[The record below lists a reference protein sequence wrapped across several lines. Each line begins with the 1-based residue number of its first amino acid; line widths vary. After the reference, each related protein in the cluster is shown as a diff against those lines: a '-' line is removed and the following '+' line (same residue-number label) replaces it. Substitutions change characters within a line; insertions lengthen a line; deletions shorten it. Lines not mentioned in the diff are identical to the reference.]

1 MTPFHSAHTVVRTYS
16 MSLCLLCA
24 ESLGVGGPVMGV
36 KGLLSYILEEDI
48 AERVELSLLV
58 SKIHYETGQQPKLL
72 CDFFNLEQ
80 WFWVPPARLL
90 WSRGDY
96 PLYAA
101 MCGPDFHLVAE
112 RAQSFVKA
120 LRFIGIEPVFFVDAP
135 QGCDDH
141 FEGKLDVLRERYV
154 TRLQNAYKVQQV
166 CEKSISQQPG
176 NWHCHSLVIR
186 QIIMALKEVGAEMIF
201 CTGEADPEII
211 RYAQTHEETC
221 GILSDDSDFAI
232 TSGCIM
238 FPIQVFDDENTLGLT
253 RGVQIDDK
261 PGEIISLAVSPAGLA
276 SALHIR
282 EDQLPDLA
290 VLSGTDYTHKYIRRF
305 SVLAEL
311 GVEGDRIED
320 VAKWLEDKNV
330 LLLNYQPMREL
341 CLKHPELRVAI
352 EQSYAN
358 YSLQVP
364 PSAVDTSPA
373 ASYASPVFDLV
384 EEKVMGMASAPYAVA
399 KRGIYWLPLAFE
411 NVNLGK
417 PCITDLLRPCRKIL
431 YTLLGVREVR
441 EYGRTRT
448 QACEIRVVPACTSP
462 EEVESGIKSLHSL
475 REMER
480 EGKLVALHNLLSS
493 STASSS
499 DIGKIVEDTSKD
511 SHEFPDVPWPRLFR
525 LALICC
531 SLKFIALL
539 NKASRPSL
547 GLSDGELDALL
558 VSCLTC
564 ATEGQIPPHIV
575 HVVPSMRS
583 VTVSEWFGHILN
595 MFYSM
600 ASLLGLTDSRPEP
613 RNIFYAMAFV
623 PYHLALESHKDLSEK
638 READIQ
644 YIKAALRTALSLPAV
659 KAFRLSIFNTDEL
672 QPLPQLTALCHA
684 ALDDVMENERRLL
697 PRIMAEDVEEPP
709 APTASD
715 DEDEL
720 SLSAPRKTD
729 AVPEKTDAA
738 SDAASGGTDSDA
750 ASRDSDS
757 DASAG
762 GGGLWDSE
770 STEEPRPRPHVWGR
784 DELPIMEHREKILEL
799 ISRHQV
805 VCIEGETGCG
815 KSSQVPQFILD
826 QFQSSK
832 ILASQPNLLAA
843 RKLAERVAE
852 ERKEPPGVSVFYCDE
867 LEEFPRNTR
876 LTYGTTAYLLQV
888 MCVWRWALH
897 AFLVSVFSG
906 CHVWLQPGLQMV
918 L

>member
-1 MTPFHSAHTVVRTYS
+1 
-16 MSLCLLCA
+16 
-24 ESLGVGGPVMGV
+24 MGV

-58 SKIHYETGQQPKLL
+58 RKIYYETGQKPKLL
-72 CDFFNLEQ
+72 CDFFNLQQ
-80 WFWVPPARLL
+80 WFWTPPARLL
-90 WSRGDY
+90 WSVGDY
-96 PLYAA
+96 PLYAG
-101 MCGPDFHLVAE
+101 MCGPDFHLVTE

-120 LRFIGIEPVFFVDAP
+120 LRFIGAEPVFFVDAP

-141 FEGKLDVLRERYV
+141 FEGKLDVLRERHV
-154 TRLQNAYKVQQV
+154 TRLRNAYQIQQV
-166 CEKSISQQPG
+166 CEKSTSQQLAS
-176 NWHCHSLVIR
+176 WHCHSLVIR

-232 TSGCIM
+232 TNGCIL
-238 FPIQVFDDENTLGLT
+238 FPVRAFDVENTLGLT
-253 RGVQIDDK
+253 KDVLIDDQ

-290 VLSGTDYTHKYIRRF
+290 VLSGTDYTRKYIKRF

-320 VAKWLEDKNV
+320 VAKWLENKDV
-330 LLLNYQPMREL
+330 LLLNYQPMKEL
-341 CLKHPELRVAI
+341 CGNHPELRLAI

-358 YSLQVP
+358 YSLQAP

-373 ASYASPVFDLV
+373 ASYASPVFNLV
-384 EEKVMGMASAPYAVA
+384 KEKVLGMASAPFAVA
-399 KRGIYWLPLAFE
+399 KHGIYWLPLPYE

-417 PCITDLLRPCRKIL
+417 PCITDLLRPYRKIL

-441 EYGRTRT
+441 EYGRTTT
-448 QACEIRVVPACTSP
+448 QACEMRVVPACTST

-480 EGKLVALHNLLSS
+480 EGKLVALYRLYNVLSLS
-493 STASSS
+493 AEGSRGL
-499 DIGKIVEDTSKD
+499 GKLVEDASKD
-511 SHEFPDVPWPRLFR
+511 SHGFPDVPWPRLFQ

-531 SLKFIALL
+531 GLKFIVLL
-539 NKASRPSL
+539 NKASQPTL
-547 GLSDGELDALL
+547 DLSDGELDALL

-564 ATEGQIPPHIV
+564 ATEGQILPHIV

-583 VTVSEWFGHILN
+583 VTVSEWFSHILGK
-595 MFYSM
+595 FYSM
-600 ASLLGLTDSRPEP
+600 ASLLGLTDSHPEP
-613 RNIFYAMAFV
+613 RNVFYAMAFV
-623 PYHLALESHKDLSEK
+623 PYHLVLESHKDLPEK
-638 READIQ
+638 READVQ
-644 YIKAALRTALSLPAV
+644 YIKTAMHTAVSLPAV
-659 KAFRLSIFNTDEL
+659 KAFRACIFNTDEL

-684 ALDDVMENERRLL
+684 ALNDVMENERLLL
-697 PRIMAEDVEEPP
+697 PHIMAEDLEEPP
-709 APTASD
+709 APTVSNS
-715 DEDEL
+715 EDEL
-720 SLSAPRKTD
+720 DLSAPRKTD
-729 AVPEKTDAA
+729 AVPEKTSAGADTATGE
-738 SDAASGGTDSDA
+738 SDSNE

-757 DASAG
+757 DASTG
-762 GGGLWDSE
+762 DSQWDVE
-770 STEEPRPRPHVWGR
+770 SAEEPSSRPHVWGK

-826 QFQSSK
+826 QSQSSK
-832 ILASQPNLLAA
+832 ILTSQPNLLAA

-876 LTYGTTAYLLQV
+876 LTYGTTAYMLQV
-888 MCVWRWALH
+888 HTFGNVHLCCMYACRYVY
-897 AFLVSVFSG
+897 LVGVCNHQF
-906 CHVWLQPGLQMV
+906 V
-918 L
+918 